1 MEAAMSAEAVEV
13 RRNYQGEYQRENQAQ
28 INAKRREW
36 RADNKEKYDSTTV
49 HTGSTRQ
56 EKQRTLGHHWQ
67 G

>member
-36 RADNKEKYDSTTV
+36 RADNKDKV
-49 HTGSTRQ
+49 R
-56 EKQRTLGHHWQ
+56 
-67 G
+67 